1 MDTVIALALGLVPSL
16 LWLAFFLREDSHPEP
31 RKMITLTYAMGA
43 VSAFV
48 AFFAQYFLNDIV
60 QGIVFELPRLYE
72 ENIAPFLSFAF
83 IEEISKFLLVYIV
96 VRKSRYFDEPI
107 DAMIY
112 MITGALGFATVE
124 DVFIALQSGGDVVGT
139 IVLRFIGATL
149 LHALSAGIIGHYW
162 ARGIKLGVEGRF
174 VIGGIFVASLV
185 HTLFNILI
193 TEFNDFLV
201 YPVVF
206 LILVG
211 FFVLYDFEDLKGFS
225 E

>member
-1 MDTVIALALGLVPSL
+1 MDIVIALALGLAPSL

-31 RKMITLTYAMGA
+31 RKMIALTYIMGA

-48 AFFAQYFLNDIV
+48 AFFVQYFINDFV
-60 QGIVFELPRLYE
+60 QSIVFELPRLYE
-72 ENIAPFLSFAF
+72 ENIVPFLSFAL
-83 IEEISKFLLVYIV
+83 IEEVAKFSLVYLV
-96 VRKSRYFDEPI
+96 VRKSKFFDEPI

-162 ARGIKLGVEGRF
+162 ARGIKLGVERRF
-174 VIGGIFVASLV
+174 VFGGIVVASLV

-193 TEFNDFLV
+193 TEFNNFLI